1 MHFLSVEK
9 LKNEILENKLTKFD
23 YFLYFFF
30 SWFLLPLTVIVISYV
45 VLYTNV
51 NITVK
56 KKMDRYIRKICAIYF
71 SSTIRLFIIYFVPL
85 FVIRFIVENLAGIEI
100 NQNDEFV
107 KIIFYVIWSTFV
119 FTNTYLVTR
128 NYQDLKRRYFAK
140 NVSLPL
146 IEPDIPS

>member
-9 LKNEILENKLTKFD
+9 LKNEILEDKLTKFD

-45 VLYTNV
+45 VLYNNV
-51 NITVK
+51 NVTVK
-56 KKMDRYIRKICAIYF
+56 KKMDRYIRKLCAIYF

-85 FVIRFIVENLAGIEI
+85 FIIRFIVENLAGIEI

-107 KIIFYVIWSTFV
+107 KTIFYVIWSTFV
-119 FTNTYLVTR
+119 FTNTYIVTR
-128 NYQDLKRRYFAK
+128 NYQDLNRRYFAK
-140 NVSLPL
+140 NFSLPL